1 MHCHRMS
8 QSIAIRAARVSM
20 QTHSI
25 LTTSSHAF
33 RVSKKGHGRDL
44 SGALA
49 GVPLHASRQLVIQ
62 EAASHPER
70 CRQHLRRARRHGHRP
85 AHGCRQTLRQ
95 APQPEVHHM
104 PPQAKLWQNPL
115 QVFVGAA

>member
-1 MHCHRMS
+1 MEGTCR
-8 QSIAIRAARVSM
+8 
-20 QTHSI
+20 
-25 LTTSSHAF
+25 
-33 RVSKKGHGRDL
+33 
-44 SGALA
+44 GALA